1 MELQTFGSLRKPQAQ
16 HTSHFEQPLST
27 TLVAG
32 AINSHRSEYEAFS
45 IIGTGYSPVLSLCRS
60 LLATGVHPDAALISY
75 RNGILSFRIRSIGE
89 GARLV
94 VKDDGNTGRP
104 RFIND
109 YSQTRAATSPIRENG
124 RAAA

>member
-1 MELQTFGSLRKPQAQ
+1 MELQAFGSPRKLQAQ

-27 TLVAG
+27 ALLAE
-32 AINSHRSEYEAFS
+32 AIGSHRCECEAFS
-45 IIGTGYSPVLSLCRS
+45 IVGTGYSPILNLCRS
-60 LLATGVHPDAALISY
+60 LLAAGVDPDAALIVY
-75 RNGILSFRIRSIGE
+75 RKGILSLRIRSIRE

-124 RAAA
+124 RAV